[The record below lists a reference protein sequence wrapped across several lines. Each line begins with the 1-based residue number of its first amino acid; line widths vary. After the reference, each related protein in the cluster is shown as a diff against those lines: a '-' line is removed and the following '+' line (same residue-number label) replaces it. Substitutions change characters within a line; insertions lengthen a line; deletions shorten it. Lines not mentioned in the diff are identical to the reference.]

1 MQRIPGGLELI
12 ASTGDLAAKIAASGV
27 ADRVVG
33 MSQESLLVVSA
44 HVGDFVWRAGG
55 AIALYTSRG
64 HAATVVCLAY
74 GERGE
79 SARYWR
85 QGMDLAQVKEKRH
98 EEAVA
103 AAKVLGADLQAF
115 DADDYPLVESP
126 ELLDRLVMVYREV
139 RPSIVLTHT
148 ERDPWNRDHETAH
161 SMATHA
167 RIIAQAAGHD
177 PGTEVIGAPPV
188 FLFEPHQTEY
198 SGFLPDVLLDIT
210 EVWDRKLD
218 AMRCME
224 GQEHLWDYYTDVA
237 RRRGVQAKRNSGPN
251 LGLVTDAKAEAY
263 MRMYPQ
269 VARELS

>member
-1 MQRIPGGLELI
+1 
-12 ASTGDLAAKIAASGV
+12 
-27 ADRVVG
+27 
-33 MSQESLLVVSA
+33 MSQGSLLVISA

-55 AIALYTSRG
+55 AVALHASRG
-64 HAATVVCLAY
+64 QAVTVVCLAY

-85 QGMDLAQVKEKRH
+85 QGLDLGQVKEKRH
-98 EEAVA
+98 VEAEA
-103 AAKVLGADLQAF
+103 AAKVLGADLRAF
-115 DADDYPLVESP
+115 DADDYPLEETP
-126 ELLDRLVMVYREV
+126 ELLDRLVKLYREV
-139 RPSIVLTHT
+139 RPTIVLTHT
-148 ERDPWNRDHETAH
+148 ERDPWNRDHEAAFAI
-161 SMATHA
+161 ATKA

-198 SGFLPDVLLDIT
+198 SGFMPDVLLDIT
-210 EVWDRKLD
+210 EVWDRKLE

-237 RRRGVQAKRNSGPN
+237 TRRGSQAMRNSGPN

-263 MRMYPQ
+263 QRLFPQ
-269 VARELS
+269 VARELA